1 MYIKEACVEGIDQS
15 ELAEEKGADRIELC
29 GDLSVGG
36 ITPPLAIIKEI
47 KEKTSIP
54 IRVMIRPRGGD
65 FVYSE
70 EEFETMKQQINDCHM
85 LKVDG
90 VVFGVLKQDN
100 TLDIDRITTLVH
112 LAMPMK
118 IVIHKA
124 IDEVPDIID
133 ALQELLKIDGI
144 TTVLTSGG
152 KTTATDG
159 KTILKKMVNMVDE
172 KIEILPAGSITDKNI
187 DVLHQFIK
195 AKSYHGKKIVGN
207 LIR

>member
-15 ELAEEKGADRIELC
+15 VLAEEKGADRIELC
-29 GDLSVGG
+29 GDLNVGG
-36 ITPPLAIIKEI
+36 VTPPLEIVKET
-47 KEKTSIP
+47 KEKINIP

-70 EEFETMKQQINDCHM
+70 EEFERMKEQIRCCQM
-85 LKVDG
+85 QKVDG

-112 LAMPMK
+112 LAVPLK
-118 IVIHKA
+118 VVIHKA
-124 IDEVPDIID
+124 IDETPNIMY
-133 ALQELLKIDGI
+133 ALQELLKIEGI

-152 KTTATDG
+152 KTTAIEG
-159 KTILKKMVNMVDE
+159 KTVLKKMVDMAQE
-172 KIEILPAGSITDKNI
+172 KIEILPAGSITDKNVN
-187 DVLHQFIK
+187 VLHQFIK